1 MSTKCAFI
9 DSWEVIPL
17 YFCKRCNTPARV
29 SPKEHDVWGCPD
41 CGVATDDLMG
51 CFNRVSPWEVHR
63 WLSFESAPKD
73 GTQII
78 VWREDAGVFT
88 ANWIFVTDLNGD
100 GDDESGHW
108 FDNSGDDLTGDLP
121 TLWQPL
127 PDGPNLV

>member
-1 MSTKCAFI
+1 MSAKVSFI

-17 YFCKRCNTPARV
+17 YFCKRCKTPARV

-63 WLSFESAPKD
+63 WRSFESAPKD

-78 VWREDAGVFT
+78 VWRADAGVFT
-88 ANWIFVTDLNGD
+88 AQWIFDANDD
-100 GDDESGHW
+100 GDCGTEGNW
-108 FDNSGDDLTGDLP
+108 FDNTGDDLTGDLP
-121 TLWQPL
+121 TMWQPL
-127 PDGPNLV
+127 PDGPEL